1 MTRAELILKSVMSPG
16 EPITAFVENYL
27 RLITDHDMETFR
39 MVVEMKGYKKNDI
52 NHYLEVFK
60 NKINS
65 AAAAAALLNQS
76 SSTS

>member
-65 AAAAAALLNQS
+65 AAEAAALLNQS